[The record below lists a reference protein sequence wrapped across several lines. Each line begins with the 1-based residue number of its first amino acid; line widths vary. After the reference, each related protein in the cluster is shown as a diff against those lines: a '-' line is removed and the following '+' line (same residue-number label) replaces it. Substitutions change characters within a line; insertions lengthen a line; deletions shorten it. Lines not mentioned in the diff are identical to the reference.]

1 MSTRI
6 IVLMSLAALAA
17 PTMAAAD
24 EDTVLTEVVVTALR
38 RTERLQDVPAA
49 ITALGGDTIS
59 RQHLMGNGDLASQ
72 VPSLSFTVQ
81 GPGESTLAIRGL
93 GTAYGLAPAVS
104 FYVNETPLDIR
115 TDGVA
120 GVPDIDFFDIERV
133 EILRG
138 PQGTLYGSSSM
149 GGALRILTAQ
159 PDPAAF
165 AAKAETGVSSTKG
178 GGTGYLGK
186 AAVNLP
192 LSGDAAVRL
201 VGSYEHVGG
210 YIDRAAPGDY
220 ADPNPNLAITARDV
234 NDADIKSGR
243 ILGLW
248 RINDNVS
255 IKPSI
260 TFSQIDAG
268 ATSEYFTN
276 LPAFTKAATFAS
288 PLTSKL
294 TTGNLLIEADLG
306 FASLLS
312 STSFLS
318 RKVDNDDDYSLLM
331 ANFAPFFGLPSV
343 DYPTLHRLR
352 SHNEGIIQELRFT
365 SPADQRLKW
374 VAGAYFSRL
383 KQHSTELIDSASFAD
398 QIGQVGDPSL
408 YTFEQFVID
417 RQVAAF
423 VDLTYKVL
431 PNLELTAGARYYELR
446 DSLENVQTGV
456 LAAPNQPLVH
466 AKATGTSPRFVV
478 SYRPLDDVTLYA
490 TAARGYR
497 PGGPNVGLPDG
508 LGCALVD
515 AYSPIY
521 DPDSV
526 WNFEIGAKTELLQ
539 RHLSVN
545 VAAYR
550 IDWKNVQQAVVDP
563 GCGYV
568 IVANVGE
575 ARSKGVEVEMV
586 YRPVEALTLNAG
598 GSYTQAEFTSIAPA
612 YQASSASVPGDPLPD
627 VPRRK
632 INAGA
637 EYMLTLGNDRSGFLR
652 ADWTYLSEVPTGF
665 TSVFQ
670 RPAYNMLGASIG
682 VRTARYEASLYGRN
696 LTNENAILSIQEGA
710 TSSFNDVF
718 RTQISAQPR
727 TIGFN
732 LKVNF

>member
-1 MSTRI
+1 MSNRI

-149 GGALRILTAQ
+149 GGALRVLMAQ

-220 ADPNPNLAITARDV
+220 ADPNPNLATTARDV
-234 NDADIKSGR
+234 NDANIKSGR

-276 LPAFTKAATFAS
+276 LPAFTKAATIAS

-343 DYPTLHRLR
+343 DYPTLHRLS
-352 SHNEGIIQELRFT
+352 SHNEGIIQELRLT

-383 KQHSTELIDSASFAD
+383 RQHSTELIDSASFAD

-612 YQASSASVPGDPLPD
+612 YQSSSASVPGDPLPD

-637 EYMLTLGNDRSGFLR
+637 EYTLTLGNDRSGFLR
-652 ADWTYLSEVPTGF
+652 ADWTYLSEVLTGF

-670 RPAYNMLGASIG
+670 RPSYNMLGASIG

-727 TIGFN
+727 TIGLN